1 MGYQWWW
8 WPSQEIYSAHG
19 HYEQAV
25 YVSQEH
31 DLVVVFNGNV
41 PDGEFYPADSL
52 VRDWI
57 IPAIDGELP
66 PPPSLMVIALSGTA
80 IIGVT
85 IVIAI
90 VIRNRNRIS
99 VKGVSA

>member
-1 MGYQWWW
+1 MGYQWWY

-25 YVSQEH
+25 YVSPEH

-52 VRDWI
+52 IRDYI
-57 IPAIDGELP
+57 IPAIEGESTLP
-66 PPPSLMVIALSGTA
+66 PGFVLILSGFAVIA
-80 IIGVT
+80 VT
-85 IVIAI
+85 IVIAALI
-90 VIRNRNRIS
+90 IRKRNSRI
-99 VKGVSA
+99 